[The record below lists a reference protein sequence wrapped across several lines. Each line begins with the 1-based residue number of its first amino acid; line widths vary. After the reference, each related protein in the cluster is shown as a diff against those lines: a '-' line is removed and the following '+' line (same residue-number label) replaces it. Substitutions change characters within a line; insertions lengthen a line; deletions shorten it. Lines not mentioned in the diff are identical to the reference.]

1 LNVGSKRIADHHP
14 VIPIKAAANAVNK
27 GKLTRVNGGLSLV
40 VATSKAARMGQRWPY
55 HPISASGLVHER
67 LMTIPMCW
75 QWFSG
80 RQE

>member
-40 VATSKAARMGQRWPY
+40 VATFEGRPHGPAMALSPDQR
-55 HPISASGLVHER
+55 IRAGA
-67 LMTIPMCW
+67 
-75 QWFSG
+75 
-80 RQE
+80 